1 METEKQM
8 KKSKKI
14 SWRIKVLLSILAAV
28 ITIIVLLF
36 SITYVYFAEKIKM
49 NNEIVTK
56 TSFEQAE
63 TDLRELLSTVERQVN
78 QYYNTRLSWELVN
91 NQFESKIEQR
101 MTEMETVKDF
111 DEILSL
117 NSNIHGL
124 AVLHGSGE
132 FILSTA
138 DHKSRTGKG
147 ELPKEFCKF
156 LSLCKEN
163 YPYIT
168 WISKESLEISDS
180 KLFQLMADS
189 PVLLGVKAVG
199 EDRNVKKDSYLL
211 VSIDEEAVRQ
221 TYESVTYNGSIA
233 VLMDEESRIISE
245 TGESL
250 IGTIYEE
257 KSDFQ
262 NIEYDLDYFGW
273 KLCNM
278 IPQSVY
284 LSEIKDIR
292 EFGFAI
298 AVLAIVG
305 VLFAGLIWNRKYTR
319 PIQHLMDQMELVGME
334 QLDIEEPPALG
345 WIELDKL
352 NKDFYKMVQKLKD
365 YIRRVQ
371 IVEQEKAKEELLTL
385 QYQMNPHFL
394 YNSLNSIRW
403 MAEMTNNT
411 AVANTLVTL
420 CKIIT
425 PILRNPSFTWKLK
438 DELEFLNNYVS
449 MMNIRYGN
457 NMEYYVECQTE
468 LYEKEFPRFILQ
480 PVIENC
486 FIHGSHAMENRNI
499 HVKIRDT
506 EGMSVIV
513 SNSDVYMEK
522 EKMEKINDML
532 KNGEGTSEH
541 IGLSNVKK
549 RLQLLYGTAGDIWLE
564 TNAKGALIVQ
574 MRF

>member
-1 METEKQM
+1 M
-8 KKSKKI
+8 KRSKKI
-14 SWRIKVLLSILAAV
+14 NWRIKVLLSILAAV
-28 ITIIVLLF
+28 ISIIVLLF
-36 SITYVYFAEKIKM
+36 SITYVYFAKKIEM

-63 TDLRELLSTVERQVN
+63 TDLKELLSAVEGQLN
-78 QYYNTRLSWELVN
+78 QYYNSRLSWEFVN
-91 NQFESKIEQR
+91 NQFESELEQR
-101 MTEMETVKDF
+101 MTEIETVKDF

-124 AVLHGSGE
+124 AVLRGSGE

-138 DHKSRTGKG
+138 DDKSRTGKC
-147 ELPKEFCKF
+147 EMSEEFFDF
-156 LSLCKEN
+156 LSLCKYN

-168 WISKESLEISDS
+168 WISKESLEISDNE
-180 KLFQLMADS
+180 LFRLIADS

-199 EDRNVKKDSYLL
+199 EDGSVKKDSYLL
-211 VSIDEEAVRQ
+211 VSIDEEAVKQ

-233 VLMDEESRIISE
+233 VLMDEENRIISE
-245 TGESL
+245 TGDSL

-257 KSDFQ
+257 KSGFQ
-262 NIEYDLDYFGW
+262 NIEYDLNYFGW

-278 IPQSVY
+278 IPESVY

-292 EFGFAI
+292 EFGFSI
-298 AVLAIVG
+298 GVLAIAG
-305 VLFAGLIWNRKYTR
+305 VLFAGLIWSRKYTR

-334 QLDIEEPPALG
+334 QLDIEEPQELG
-345 WIELDKL
+345 WAELDKL
-352 NKDFYKMVQKLKD
+352 NKEFFKMVQKLKD

-371 IVEQEKAKEELLTL
+371 IVEQEKAKEELLAL

-403 MAEMTNNT
+403 MAEMTNST
-411 AVANTLVTL
+411 AVANALVTL

-425 PILRNPSFTWKLK
+425 PILRNPNFTWKLK
-438 DELEFLNNYVS
+438 DELEYLNNYVS

-457 NMEYYVECQTE
+457 TMEYHVECQEE

-480 PVIENC
+480 PIIENC
-486 FIHGSHAMENRNI
+486 FIHGSHAVENRNI
-499 HVKIRDT
+499 HVQIRDK
-506 EGMSVIV
+506 EYMSVVV
-513 SNSDVYMEK
+513 SNSNVYMEK
-522 EKMEKINDML
+522 EKMDKINDML

-549 RLQLLYGTAGDIWLE
+549 RLQLLYGAAGDIWLE